1 MNPRILAPL
10 FMLSSTFSLSLT
22 GLVSKFLA
30 HEIPLQSL
38 SFLRFLLPALILLGV
53 MGLTHFRFPPKGM
66 KRALWVRSV
75 CIAGCQLCF
84 IYSLQH
90 LSLVESVVLFST
102 GPLFIPL
109 LEKLIF
115 GVVMKAGTVVSLAIT
130 FIGVLLLAGDVSGIH
145 LRMELLVGLL
155 AGALN
160 AGSQLSLY
168 RATKSDM
175 RSIDINA
182 WTFVCASIL
191 LLPLLFLPTADAN
204 VLQQTWG
211 SLQQLAVVTALSG
224 VSILVINTQ
233 IFRAK
238 AYRLAHSGSQ
248 LAPLIFTNLLFTALW
263 QQLFFNVQY
272 LPTQMVGLGLIVMAT
287 FTGVLIPKLFKSSV
301 SSNQLRSA

>member
-1 MNPRILAPL
+1 
-10 FMLSSTFSLSLT
+10 
-22 GLVSKFLA
+22 
-30 HEIPLQSL
+30 
-38 SFLRFLLPALILLGV
+38 
-53 MGLTHFRFPPKGM
+53 RFPPKGM

-168 RATKSDM
+168 RATKS
-175 RSIDINA
+175 
-182 WTFVCASIL
+182 
-191 LLPLLFLPTADAN
+191 
-204 VLQQTWG
+204 
-211 SLQQLAVVTALSG
+211 
-224 VSILVINTQ
+224 
-233 IFRAK
+233 
-238 AYRLAHSGSQ
+238 
-248 LAPLIFTNLLFTALW
+248 
-263 QQLFFNVQY
+263 
-272 LPTQMVGLGLIVMAT
+272 
-287 FTGVLIPKLFKSSV
+287 
-301 SSNQLRSA
+301 